1 MSAGR
6 GADAPDR
13 ATTWVVL
20 PGLALTP
27 EDFAPLVGELRD
39 AARTDDVRVLDAWRT
54 PVTGPVDAVRTALRV
69 DGSGPVGLVGHS
81 VGGLAALEW
90 ALLHPDEV
98 RRLVLLDPTSP
109 WEPHLPALH
118 PGRPTARAGDALAA
132 LVGSALGTAGP
143 ALRRGAVRVVA
154 RRADP
159 LPRDVARVR
168 YGSAST
174 WTMLAHEWFASW
186 EQAPRVRALLD
197 SGRSLS
203 TAADPLLVT
212 GLRGGARFLRQ
223 QRELSDRLAVPR
235 VGLAGEGHLFPLT
248 RPDVVARLA
257 AGAHR
262 TERPTPGAPHGHARP

>member
-1 MSAGR
+1 M
-6 GADAPDR
+6 
-13 ATTWVVL
+13 TWVVL

-27 EDFAPLVGELRD
+27 EDFAPLASELR
-39 AARTDDVRVLDAWRT
+39 AVAGVDDVRVLDAWRT

-69 DGSGPVGLVGHS
+69 DGSGPVALVGHS

-109 WEPHLPALH
+109 WEAHLPALH
-118 PGRPTARAGDALAA
+118 TGRTAARAGTASASVLAA
-132 LVGSALGTAGP
+132 GLAVTGP
-143 ALRRGAVRVVA
+143 GLRRAGVRIVA
-154 RRADP
+154 RRPDR
-159 LPRDVARVR
+159 LSRDVARAR
-168 YGSAST
+168 YGSRDA
-174 WTMLAHEWFASW
+174 WTTLAHQWFASW

-197 SGRSLS
+197 GGRALP
-203 TAADPLLVT
+203 TTVDPLLVT
-212 GLRGGARFLRQ
+212 GLRASARFLRQ